1 MLDGLRAP
9 LTEGVLAVYDRLHW
23 HPEGGIYELVS
34 DAAGRQWD
42 YGNRE
47 RPQSFDALRRDLAL
61 DPGLHVIIAHGLFDL
76 VCPYFGTQLLLNQI
90 PPASGGDRVRL
101 VTFPGGHMFYS
112 RDDSRAGLRSEA
124 AKLMGAA
131 P

>member
-1 MLDGLRAP
+1 VGDDHVQPR
-9 LTEGVLAVYDRLHW
+9 V
-23 HPEGGIYELVS
+23 
-34 DAAGRQWD
+34 
-42 YGNRE
+42 E
-47 RPQSFDALRRDLAL
+47 R
-61 DPGLHVIIAHGLFDL
+61 
-76 VCPYFGTQLLLNQI
+76 QI